1 MNTGEKTRPCRRL
14 QNLQNRGTRT
24 DSRAISS
31 LVFSVSAVSEIVEA
45 FLRLEFLDELP
56 DSVPEGFDGA

>member
-1 MNTGEKTRPCRRL
+1 MHR
-14 QNLQNRGTRT
+14 